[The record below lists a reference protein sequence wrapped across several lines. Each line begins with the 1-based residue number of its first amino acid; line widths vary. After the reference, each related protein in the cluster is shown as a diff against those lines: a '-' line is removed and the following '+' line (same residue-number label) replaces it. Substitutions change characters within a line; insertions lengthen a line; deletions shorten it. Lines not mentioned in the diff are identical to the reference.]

1 MLNANAK
8 FAVTKHFMLG
18 KERIQSLQFL
28 DKVNIFNAKNVDFK
42 PLPVLF
48 IRKCVLILLKLENSS
63 KTSKPFIFST

>member
-48 IRKCVLILLKLENSS
+48 IRKCVLILLK
-63 KTSKPFIFST
+63 